1 MIYQA
6 DTQEAQDMTLAKE
19 AAETLHEHYPGHL
32 WAVNIAGGLM
42 VIKNLYL
49 SSLYGMVLH
58 IRNITDAAI
67 RKKKIIRAG
76 GEFLERA
83 NLRRGKYNGEDIK
96 TVEGV
101 RGAR

>member
-1 MIYQA
+1 MIVQA
-6 DTQEAQDMTLAKE
+6 DTQEAQDMTLAKD
-19 AAETLHEHYPGHL
+19 AAETLHAHYPGHL
-32 WAVNIAGGLM
+32 WAVSIMGGAM

-49 SSLYGMVLH
+49 SSLYGMVIH
-58 IRNITDAAI
+58 IKNITDAAI
-67 RKKKIIRAG
+67 RKKRVVRAG